1 MKAVKAFKAGRDMI
15 RDAGAKT
22 IGKLGKGV
30 TIAKEVEFH
39 LSIVDRR
46 QQVKDRGYLEDP
58 FVDDIAAEWNNS
70 NRRPKKRETLW
81 RGTWDIPFQGVIPV
95 EPRDAR

>member
-1 MKAVKAFKAGRDMI
+1 MKAVKAFKAGRDVF

-22 IGKLGKGV
+22 IGKLWKGI

-46 QQVKDRGYLEDP
+46 QQVKDR
-58 FVDDIAAEWNNS
+58 
-70 NRRPKKRETLW
+70 
-81 RGTWDIPFQGVIPV
+81 
-95 EPRDAR
+95 